1 MYRAFKSC
9 YVTFNDMER
18 SLRCS
23 HEVVNINLKSK
34 PEWFFKK
41 NPLGLVP
48 VLEKGDEI
56 IYESAICDE
65 YLDEVYGKQLLLTKD
80 PFERARQKMLGERF
94 SKVSRPN

>member
-1 MYRAFKSC
+1 MKPSIKSS
-9 YVTFNDMER
+9 YVTFNGMQR
-18 SLRCS
+18 FRHCS

-65 YLDEVYGKQLLLTKD
+65 YLDEVYGKQSLLTND
-80 PFERARQKMLGERF
+80 PFERARQEMLGERF
-94 SKVSRPN
+94 SKVSN